1 MKITEQYELWQGRN
15 KNSLTFAP
23 TITRQKAQVIV
34 LGIPLDCKEMKPV
47 NPKGNQ
53 PWIFTGR
60 AGAEAP
66 ILWPPDAKSWLTG
79 KDPDAGKDWRQ
90 EKEVTEDEMVGW
102 HYWLNGHESEKT
114 WRWWRTGKPGVLQ
127 FMRSQRVGHDLVTK
141 QQHLNT
147 SWFQVC
153 FNTTFFWM

>member
-53 PWIFTGR
+53 P
-60 AGAEAP
+60 
-66 ILWPPDAKSWLTG
+66 
-79 KDPDAGKDWRQ
+79 
-90 EKEVTEDEMVGW
+90 
-102 HYWLNGHESEKT
+102 
-114 WRWWRTGKPGVLQ
+114 
-127 FMRSQRVGHDLVTK
+127 
-141 QQHLNT
+141 
-147 SWFQVC
+147 
-153 FNTTFFWM
+153 